1 MFLKKIAITSLIAI
15 SSLSAFAGGY
25 KDIQFGSDKA
35 SLEALGFEGC
45 SRERYSCFNH
55 KPDSK
60 YTIFGK
66 KVDLLRVDFD
76 NNGLVNEIGL
86 SGIPITPRE
95 FIALADKSIGKSTK
109 QNYQSLA
116 GATRTIVF
124 WTLKDGSGITLHY
137 GDGEL
142 DGRMQQALLVRGMVL
157 NKTTSIDYVTVEALN
172 KLKSKSAKAA
182 KVDTK
187 DF

>member
-1 MFLKKIAITSLIAI
+1 MLLKKFAITSLIAI
-15 SSLSAFAGGY
+15 SSLPAFAGGY
-25 KDIQFGSDKA
+25 KDILFGSDKA

-45 SRERYSCFNH
+45 GSERHSCFNH
-55 KPDSK
+55 KPDGK

-66 KVDLLRVDFD
+66 KIDLLNVDFD
-76 NNGLVNEIGL
+76 NNGLVNKIGL
-86 SGIPITPRE
+86 SGIPMTPRE

-109 QNYQSLA
+109 QNFQNFF
-116 GATRTIVF
+116 GATRTVVF

-142 DGRMQQALLVRGMVL
+142 DGRMEQARLGRGMVL
-157 NKTTSIDYVTVEALN
+157 NKTTSIDYITVEALN
-172 KLKSKSAKAA
+172 ELKSKSAKAA